1 GFGRPILSWRRG
13 ETEYWISWIPFG
25 GYVKMAGL
33 EDEGVAGQLEGG
45 RSAQP
50 IDPARAFDRRP
61 VWARLLVVCAGVTMN
76 VVLAFVLYAVLAG
89 TVGTPEL
96 ETTTIDSVEAAHLPA
111 GARALASL
119 AAGDRI
125 LRINDE
131 TVRTWSDVMRSIV
144 TGPSELRFGIAGRDA
159 PVVVRFGGGG
169 LAERQAVA
177 EALVPEEQVTVQR
190 LEAGRPAA
198 RAGLEP
204 GDVVLAVDGVP
215 VRSVDR
221 FLERIW
227 TSAGRPLA
235 FDVRRGGARLT
246 LTIVPDTAT
255 GADPQRPKRPL
266 RYGHIGASM
275 QAGVVRVK
283 QPAGAALVSG
293 WRETTQ
299 TAWLVLGFLKGL
311 VLGQVSV
318 RDIGGPI
325 LVAQASGQAA
335 RLGFDWLLRF
345 MALFSVNLAIL
356 NLLPIPILDGGQV
369 VFLLAEA
376 VRGKPL
382 PLELRNRLTQIGF
395 FLLLAI
401 MIFATSNDV
410 WRWLGRAVKR

>member
-1 GFGRPILSWRRG
+1 MTGVPLTIGAFIVVIGVLIFIHEAGHFVVAKAVGIQVLRFSLGFGRPILSWRRG

-33 EDEGVAGQLEGG
+33 EDEGVTGQLEGG

-76 VVLAFVLYAVLAG
+76 VVLAFVVYAVLAG

-96 ETTTIDSVEAAHLPA
+96 ETTTIDSVEATHLPA

-125 LRINDE
+125 LRIDDD
-131 TVRTWSDVMRSIV
+131 TVRTWSDVMRRIV

-190 LEAGRPAA
+190 LEADRPAA

-204 GDVVLAVDGVP
+204 GDVVRAVDGVP

-235 FDVRRGGARLT
+235 FDVRRGGA
-246 LTIVPDTAT
+246 
-255 GADPQRPKRPL
+255 
-266 RYGHIGASM
+266 
-275 QAGVVRVK
+275 
-283 QPAGAALVSG
+283 
-293 WRETTQ
+293 
-299 TAWLVLGFLKGL
+299 
-311 VLGQVSV
+311 
-318 RDIGGPI
+318 
-325 LVAQASGQAA
+325 
-335 RLGFDWLLRF
+335 
-345 MALFSVNLAIL
+345 
-356 NLLPIPILDGGQV
+356 
-369 VFLLAEA
+369 
-376 VRGKPL
+376 
-382 PLELRNRLTQIGF
+382 
-395 FLLLAI
+395 
-401 MIFATSNDV
+401 
-410 WRWLGRAVKR
+410 